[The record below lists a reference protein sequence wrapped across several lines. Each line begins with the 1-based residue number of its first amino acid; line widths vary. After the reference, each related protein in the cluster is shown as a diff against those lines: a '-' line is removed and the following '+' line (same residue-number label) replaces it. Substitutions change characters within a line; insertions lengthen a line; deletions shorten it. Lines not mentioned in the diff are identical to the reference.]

1 MVMAVLRTTA
11 TPVTGIIKTEFHRN
25 RGAWRM
31 IVSGSIV
38 MLNDFFV
45 RAVLAGL
52 GIAAVTGPLG
62 CFVVWRGLAYFG
74 DTLSH
79 GALLG
84 VALSLL
90 LHVNVTLT
98 VFLVAVILAML
109 LLALQR
115 RSSLSSDALLG
126 MLSHG
131 SLALG
136 LIAIAFMT
144 WVRLDL
150 MGLLFGDL
158 LAVSKADIAVIYGGG
173 FLVLAALV
181 WAWKPLF
188 AVTVN
193 RDLAAAEG
201 YNVAAYDVLLM
212 ILLAAVVAVSI
223 KIVGV
228 MLITSLLIIPA
239 GAARRLSNGPIVMAV
254 IATLV
259 GWLSVVGGLFASL
272 HFNTPSG
279 PSIVVV
285 ALVLFVIGLIL
296 PLRRFSREYAHD

>member
-1 MVMAVLRTTA
+1 
-11 TPVTGIIKTEFHRN
+11 
-25 RGAWRM
+25 
-31 IVSGSIV
+31 
-38 MLNDFFV
+38 MLDDFFV
-45 RAVLAGL
+45 RAVVAGL

-62 CFVVWRGLAYFG
+62 CFVVWRRLAYFG
-74 DTLSH
+74 DTLAH
-79 GALLG
+79 AALLG

-90 LHVNVTLT
+90 LHVHVTLM
-98 VFLVAVILAML
+98 VFAVAIAVALA
-109 LLALQR
+109 LLALQK

-131 SLALG
+131 SLAIG
-136 LIAIAFMT
+136 LLALAFMT

-158 LAVSKADIAVIYGGG
+158 LAVSKADIAVVYGGG
-173 FLVLAALV
+173 VIVLAALA

-212 ILLAAVVAVSI
+212 VMLAAVVAVSI

-239 GAARRLSNGPIVMAV
+239 GAARRISTGPVVMACV
-254 IATLV
+254 AVVV
-259 GWLSVVGGLFASL
+259 GWLSVLGGLFASL

-279 PSIVVV
+279 PSIVAV
-285 ALVLFVIGLIL
+285 ALALFVAGLVL
-296 PLRRFSREYAHD
+296 PIHRFMPGHSR

>member
-1 MVMAVLRTTA
+1 MKASGLTA
-11 TPVTGIIKTEFHRN
+11 
-25 RGAWRM
+25 
-31 IVSGSIV
+31 
-38 MLNDFFV
+38 MLDDFFS
-45 RAVLAGL
+45 RAIIAGL

-62 CFVVWRGLAYFG
+62 CFVVWRKLAYFG
-74 DTLSH
+74 DTLAH
-79 GALLG
+79 AALLG

-90 LHVNVTLT
+90 LNINVTLA
-98 VFLVAVILAML
+98 VFVMAAFIALA
-109 LLALQR
+109 LLALQK

-131 SLALG
+131 SLAIG
-136 LIAIAFMT
+136 LLALAFMT
-144 WVRLDL
+144 WVRMDL

-158 LAVSKADIAVIYGGG
+158 LAVTPTDIAVIYAGGIA
-173 FLVLAALV
+173 VLAAII

-193 RDLAAAEG
+193 KDLAAAEG

-212 ILLAAVVAVSI
+212 LLLAAVVAVSI

-239 GAARRLSNGPIVMAV
+239 GAARRISTGPVMMAV
-254 IATLV
+254 FSAVV
-259 GWLSVVGGLFASL
+259 GGLAVLGGLFASL
-272 HFNTPSG
+272 EFNTPSG
-279 PSIVVV
+279 PSIVAT

-296 PLRRFSREYAHD
+296 PVHRFIQGQSA

>member
-1 MVMAVLRTTA
+1 MGIISRKDHSNHAALPTTA
-11 TPVTGIIKTEFHRN
+11 
-25 RGAWRM
+25 
-31 IVSGSIV
+31 SGLFV

-45 RAVLAGL
+45 RAIVAGL

-62 CFVVWRGLAYFG
+62 CFVVWRRLAYFG
-74 DTLSH
+74 DTLAH

-90 LHVNVTLT
+90 LHVHVTLM
-98 VFLVAVILAML
+98 VFAVAIAVALL
-109 LLALQR
+109 LLALQKKT
-115 RSSLSSDALLG
+115 SLSSDALLG

-131 SLALG
+131 SLAIG
-136 LIAIAFMT
+136 LLALAFMT

-158 LAVSKADIAVIYGGG
+158 LAVGKADIAMIYGGG
-173 FLVLAALV
+173 IAVLLALV

-201 YNVAAYDVLLM
+201 YNVAAYDMLLM
-212 ILLAAVVAVSI
+212 VMLAAVVAVSI

-239 GAARRLSNGPIVMAV
+239 GAARRLSSGPVAMA
-254 IATLV
+254 IGATIV
-259 GWLSVVGGLFASL
+259 GWIAVLGGLFASL
-272 HFNTPSG
+272 QFNTPSG
-279 PSIVVV
+279 PSIVAV
-285 ALVLFVIGLIL
+285 ALLLFLIGLIL
-296 PLRRFSREYAHD
+296 PIQRFMPGHSP

>member
-1 MVMAVLRTTA
+1 
-11 TPVTGIIKTEFHRN
+11 
-25 RGAWRM
+25 
-31 IVSGSIV
+31 

-45 RAVLAGL
+45 RAMVAGL

-62 CFVVWRGLAYFG
+62 CFVVWRRLAYFG
-74 DTLSH
+74 DTLAH
-79 GALLG
+79 AALLG

-90 LHVNVTLT
+90 LHVHVTLM
-98 VFLVAVILAML
+98 VFAVAIAVALA
-109 LLALQR
+109 LLALQK

-131 SLALG
+131 SLAIG
-136 LIAIAFMT
+136 LLALAFMT

-158 LAVSKADIAVIYGGG
+158 LAVSRADIAVVYGGG
-173 FLVLAALV
+173 FVVLAALA
-181 WAWKPLF
+181 WAWRPLF

-201 YNVAAYDVLLM
+201 FNVAAFDILLM
-212 ILLAAVVAVSI
+212 VMLAAVVAVSI

-239 GAARRLSNGPIVMAV
+239 GAARRISTGPVAMACMAV
-254 IATLV
+254 VI
-259 GWLSVVGGLFASL
+259 GWLSVLGGLFASL

-279 PSIVVV
+279 PSIVAV
-285 ALVLFVIGLIL
+285 ALILFVAGLVL
-296 PLRRFSREYAHD
+296 PIQRFIPGPSR

>member
-1 MVMAVLRTTA
+1 MAIITHLTEVSRDGCRT
-11 TPVTGIIKTEFHRN
+11 K
-25 RGAWRM
+25 
-31 IVSGSIV
+31 VSGLTA
-38 MLNDFFV
+38 MLDDFFA
-45 RAVLAGL
+45 RAVVAGL
-52 GIAAVTGPLG
+52 GIATVTGPLG
-62 CFVVWRGLAYFG
+62 CYVVWRRLAYFG
-74 DTLSH
+74 DTLAH
-79 GALLG
+79 AALLG

-90 LHVNVTLT
+90 LHVHVTLM
-98 VFLVAVILAML
+98 VFAVAIAVALA
-109 LLALQR
+109 LLALQK

-131 SLALG
+131 SLAIG
-136 LIAIAFMT
+136 LLALAFMT

-158 LAVSKADIAVIYGGG
+158 LAVSKADIAVVYGGG
-173 FLVLAALV
+173 FVVLAALA

-201 YNVAAYDVLLM
+201 YNVAAYDILLM
-212 ILLAAVVAVSI
+212 VMLAAVVAVSI

-239 GAARRLSNGPIVMAV
+239 GAVRRISTGPVAMALGAV
-254 IATLV
+254 VV
-259 GWLSVVGGLFASL
+259 GWLSVLGGLFASL

-279 PSIVVV
+279 PSIVAM
-285 ALVLFVIGLIL
+285 ALLLFVVGLIL
-296 PLRRFSREYAHD
+296 PIHRFMPGYSR

>member
-1 MVMAVLRTTA
+1 
-11 TPVTGIIKTEFHRN
+11 
-25 RGAWRM
+25 
-31 IVSGSIV
+31 
-38 MLNDFFV
+38 MLDDFFV
-45 RAVLAGL
+45 RAVVAGL

-62 CFVVWRGLAYFG
+62 CFVVWRRLAYFG
-74 DTLSH
+74 DTLAH

-90 LHVNVTLT
+90 LHVHVTLM
-98 VFLVAVILAML
+98 VFVVAIAVALS
-109 LLALQR
+109 LLALQK

-131 SLALG
+131 SLAIG
-136 LIAIAFMT
+136 LLALAFMT

-158 LAVSKADIAVIYGGG
+158 LAVNRFDIAVVYGGG
-173 FLVLAALV
+173 FAVLAALV

-201 YNVAAYDVLLM
+201 YNVAAYDMLLM
-212 ILLAAVVAVSI
+212 VMLAAVVAVSI

-239 GAARRLSNGPIVMAV
+239 GAARRISTAPVAMAV
-254 IATLV
+254 AAMVI
-259 GWLSVVGGLFASL
+259 GWLSVLGGLVASL
-272 HFNTPSG
+272 QFNTPSG
-279 PSIVVV
+279 PSIVAVAVLLFVV
-285 ALVLFVIGLIL
+285 GLVLPLHRFIL
-296 PLRRFSREYAHD
+296 GYSR